1 MQAAFV
7 DFLIESLRKGIATMI
22 TVHISPSAE
31 TVSIEHTT
39 HGNLVL
45 SPEEAYSIY
54 QRLHERR
61 SDLWKLVARRQVRLL
76 ATGNAEPQEE
86 NNGEGD
92 RPWLDQ

>member
-1 MQAAFV
+1 
-7 DFLIESLRKGIATMI
+7 MI

-31 TVSIEHTT
+31 TVSVEHTT

-45 SPEEAYSIY
+45 SPEEAWSIY

-61 SDLWKLVARRQVRLL
+61 SDVWKLAARRQVRLS
-76 ATGNAEPQEE
+76 AGRPVEPEE
-86 NNGEGD
+86 GSSSDDD

>member
-1 MQAAFV
+1 
-7 DFLIESLRKGIATMI
+7 MI
-22 TVHISPSAE
+22 TVHISPSE
-31 TVSIEHTT
+31 EKVYVEHTT

-76 ATGNAEPQEE
+76 AGKPVDPGEE
-86 NNGEGD
+86 NSGEGD

>member
-1 MQAAFV
+1 
-7 DFLIESLRKGIATMI
+7 MI
-22 TVHISPSAE
+22 IVHISPSAE
-31 TVSIEHTT
+31 TVSIEHLA

-61 SDLWKLVARRQVRLL
+61 SDLHKLVAKRQIRVL
-76 ATGNAEPQEE
+76 AGKPIEPSEE
-86 NNGEGD
+86 ERNSNND